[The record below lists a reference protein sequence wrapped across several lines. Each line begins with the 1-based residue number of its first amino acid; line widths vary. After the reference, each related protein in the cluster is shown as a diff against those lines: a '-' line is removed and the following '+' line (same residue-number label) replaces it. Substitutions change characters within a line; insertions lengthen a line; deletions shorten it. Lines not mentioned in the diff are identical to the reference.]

1 MAEIYL
7 ARVTGTE
14 KEPTKRVGVFNQ
26 VIKVT
31 PIDSIVNGPDESA
44 YSPSFMP
51 FTEAGGGVTAIPQE
65 GALCVVLRRTNGTHQ
80 ILTYMPY
87 ESVGPEGIYTPE
99 EPEKNAVVL
108 KIGGE
113 VKASMLLSPGGI
125 MSFYSSPFAFIKL
138 NGSTR
143 NIDTNIDTTH
153 MNYASGY
160 ENREYA
166 DEHPVTGAEKV
177 TEYKMLFSKA
187 NEQRMFA
194 DWDLET
200 EVANKLGAAI
210 KFNDKVLIRA
220 GTIYNYDASITSNKE
235 KTEVGHVYQI
245 ETRQNTLVKNEKDT
259 INIFRLGYQFKDNLK
274 YTADTKYPAGTMI
287 EWASKRVDDTPATGT
302 YSSYLMRYGKLEADT
317 TGDEPE
323 ETKGEIYRLQMYNDV
338 VDPIGTI
345 IADPLGKG
353 KGWKYE
359 KINLLATEQYTESF
373 GLLADKSFY
382 RKHTHAYPGLDW
394 MDPSTYSGL
403 DYTSILG
410 GDYDNYEETTN
421 WYSGE
426 KTNSVIV
433 SLKAGAFS
441 FANTQYESGSEK
453 TAESITIAKDNFE
466 INIEVDAS
474 TSYNLK
480 LAAGKMTIKLT
491 ADETTKIEI
500 DKSGTVAID
509 SKQVRIGKSDNTLY
523 DILYKFFDY
532 FGTTMMLKTS
542 QGPTIAVPIGW
553 EGKKADI
560 VGKLDD
566 LMKGVA

>member
-14 KEPTKRVGVFNQ
+14 KEPTKREGVFNQ
-26 VIKVT
+26 IIKVT
-31 PIDSIVNGPDESA
+31 PLDSIINGKDERA

-65 GALCVVLRRTNGTHQ
+65 GALCVVLGRTNGTHQ

-87 ESVGPEGIYTPE
+87 DSVGPEGVYTPE
-99 EPEKNAVVL
+99 EPEPNAVVL

-113 VKASMLLSPGGI
+113 IKSSMMLAPGGI
-125 MSFYSSPFAFIKL
+125 MSFYSNPFAFIKL

-200 EVANKLGAAI
+200 EVANKLGIAV
-210 KFNDKVLIRA
+210 KYNDKILIRA
-220 GTIYNYDASITSNKE
+220 GTIYNYDASISSNKE

-245 ETRQNTLVKNEKDT
+245 ETRQNTLVSNEKDT

-317 TGDEPE
+317 TGDEAE
-323 ETKGEIYRLQMYNDV
+323 TTKGEIYRLQMYNDV
-338 VDPIGTI
+338 VDPIGTLI
-345 IADPLGKG
+345 TDPLGKG

-394 MDPSTYSGL
+394 VSPSTYSGL
-403 DYTSILG
+403 DYISILG
-410 GDYDNYEETTN
+410 GDYDSYEETTN
-421 WYSGE
+421 WNSGK
-426 KTNSVIV
+426 KTNAIIV
-433 SLKAGAFS
+433 SLKTGTFS
-441 FANTQYESGSEK
+441 FANTQYESGEKK

-509 SKQVRIGKSDNTLY
+509 SKKVRIGKSSLTLQKIIEKLL
-523 DILYKFFDY
+523 DAIKAM
-532 FGTTMMLKTS
+532 TLKTS
-542 QGPTIAVPIGW
+542 QGPTIPVPINQTDFDAV
-553 EGKKADI
+553 KT
-560 VGKLDD
+560 D
-566 LMKGVA
+566 LQTLMDGVA